1 MNDVKTQSVGFLIF
15 EGFPMACLTS
25 MIEPLRAANEISG
38 QEAFPG
44 HSLLRRRQSCAP
56 ALGSAL
62 SQMCLCLH

>member
-38 QEAFPG
+38 QEAF
-44 HSLLRRRQSCAP
+44 SLVTGSRDDGKAALQRRDQ
-56 ALGSAL
+56 L
-62 SQMCLCLH
+62 